1 MPCTLTVQCRAIF
14 LNRLCGDES
23 PLTLCINPI
32 CLEGFGLRHRFDLAR
47 CVGGH
52 HPVAFIENVQ
62 HPSRIFKTQGNG
74 AIEWFISVGAAGRL
88 LGCCKEPGFIY
99 VTKRGCRQRAQAMQ
113 RAEKAIDATD
123 LSAVQVER
131 GLAFLAKLGVEVVE
145 VRSNTETVQRHDS
158 PFARSRIPR
167 AGC

>member
-1 MPCTLTVQCRAIF
+1 M
-14 LNRLCGDES
+14 
-23 PLTLCINPI
+23 
-32 CLEGFGLRHRFDLAR
+32 
-47 CVGGH
+47 GGH

-62 HPSRIFKTQGNG
+62 HASRIFKTQGNG
-74 AIEWFISVGAAGRL
+74 AIERFISVGAAGRL

-99 VTKRGCRQRAQAMQ
+99 DTKRGCRQPAQAMQ
-113 RAEKAIDATD
+113 RAETEKAIDATD

-131 GLAFLAKLGVEVVE
+131 GLAFLAKLGFEVVE

-158 PFARSRIPR
+158 PFARSRISR